1 MQQEASL
8 KRTYLRQVKKHLT
21 CSPKERNRFL
31 HRTEQMLDAF
41 LEENPD
47 ATEEDLYL
55 ALGSPEELAEQMMEE
70 CEFHSTPHSNKFIEV
85 SIVLSLALICA
96 SIMAYLYFR
105 TNPKIEVNPIQ
116 YVYTTDC
123 PDASPFSS
131 LSKLN

>member
-1 MQQEASL
+1 M
-8 KRTYLRQVKKHLT
+8 KKHLT

-70 CEFHSTPHSNKFIEV
+70 CAFDAREYPKHHTNKFALAG
-85 SIVLSLALICA
+85 IVLCLTLACGFL
-96 SIMAYLYFR
+96 AYQFISSR
-105 TNPKIEVNPIQ
+105 IRVQVNPIKYIYFSGKTESFENF
-116 YVYTTDC
+116 YVID
-123 PDASPFSS
+123 SS
-131 LSKLN
+131 KEG

>member
-8 KRTYLRQVKKHLT
+8 KPVYLRQVKKHLT

-70 CEFHSTPHSNKFIEV
+70 CESHQVMYSSKKQSHIV
-85 SIVLSLALICA
+85 SIVEILLVVVFVWIFSFNLWNFFTDGYIK
-96 SIMAYLYFR
+96 
-105 TNPKIEVNPIQ
+105 TNIKE
-116 YVYTTDC
+116 YVIVESYPT
-123 PDASPFSS
+123 PYIP
-131 LSKLN
+131 

>member
-1 MQQEASL
+1 M
-8 KRTYLRQVKKHLT
+8 KKHLT

-70 CEFHSTPHSNKFIEV
+70 CESHQVMYSSKKQSHIV
-85 SIVLSLALICA
+85 SIVEILLVVVFVWIFSFNLWNFFADGYIK
-96 SIMAYLYFR
+96 
-105 TNPKIEVNPIQ
+105 TNIKE
-116 YVYTTDC
+116 YVIVESYPT
-123 PDASPFSS
+123 PYIP
-131 LSKLN
+131 